1 MNPFFCQVIQAFLEV
16 SVLMLGID
24 RGAQGFLFQLCISR
38 AGLASVGRLPPLW
51 AHLVATSR
59 HLLHNQAV
67 ISIEA
72 IGRVV
77 KDIVDRRVLLAPAIA
92 SQGAAFPVLAQE
104 LGTREFGN
112 QILVPQSH
120 LLTS

>member
-1 MNPFFCQVIQAFLEV
+1 
-16 SVLMLGID
+16 MLGID
-24 RGAQGFLFQLCISR
+24 KSAQGFFFQLWVGW

-51 AHLVATSR
+51 ADLIAASR
-59 HLLHNQAV
+59 HLLHDQAV
-67 ISIEA
+67 IGIEA

-92 SQGAAFPVLAQE
+92 SKGAAFPVLAQE

-112 QILVPQSH
+112 QVLVPESH

>member
-1 MNPFFCQVIQAFLEV
+1 MEV
-16 SVLMLGID
+16 SSLVLGID
-24 RGAQGFLFQLCISR
+24 GGAQSFLFQFGIGW

-51 AHLVATSR
+51 ADLVATSGN
-59 HLLHNQAV
+59 LLHDQAV
-67 ISIEA
+67 IGIEK
-72 IGRVV
+72 IRRVV

-92 SQGAAFPVLAQE
+92 SKGAAFPVLAQE

-112 QILVPQSH
+112 QVLVPESY

>member
-1 MNPFFCQVIQAFLEV
+1 M
-16 SVLMLGID
+16 MLGID
-24 RGAQGFLFQLCISR
+24 GGVQGFLFQLWIGW
-38 AGLASVGRLPPLW
+38 AGLASVGRFPPLW
-51 AHLVATSR
+51 ANLVATSG
-59 HLLHNQAV
+59 HLLHDQTV
-67 ISIEA
+67 IGIEA

-92 SQGAAFPVLAQE
+92 SKGAAFPVLAEE

-112 QILVPQSH
+112 QVLVPQSH

>member
-1 MNPFFCQVIQAFLEV
+1 MFR
-16 SVLMLGID
+16 ID
-24 RGAQGFLFQLCISR
+24 RGAQGFFFQLWIGW

-51 AHLVATSR
+51 ADLVATSR
-59 HLLHNQAV
+59 HLLHDQTV
-67 ISIEA
+67 IGIEA

-92 SQGAAFPVLAQE
+92 SKGAAFPVLAEE
-104 LGTREFGN
+104 LGSREFGN

>member
-1 MNPFFCQVIQAFLEV
+1 M
-16 SVLMLGID
+16 MLRID
-24 RGAQGFLFQLCISR
+24 GGAQGFFSQLWVGW

-51 AHLVATSR
+51 ADLIATSG
-59 HLLHNQAV
+59 HLLHDQAV
-67 ISIEA
+67 IGIEA

-77 KDIVDRRVLLAPAIA
+77 KDIVDRCVLLAPAIA
-92 SQGAAFPVLAQE
+92 SQGAAFPVLAEE
-104 LGTREFGN
+104 LGTREFAN

>member
-1 MNPFFCQVIQAFLEV
+1 
-16 SVLMLGID
+16 MLWID
-24 RGAQGFLFQLCISR
+24 RGAQGFFFQLWIGW

-51 AHLVATSR
+51 ANLVATSG
-59 HLLHNQAV
+59 HLLHDQAV
-67 ISIEA
+67 IGIEA

-92 SQGAAFPVLAQE
+92 SKGAAFPVLAQE
-104 LGTREFGN
+104 LGSREFAD

>member
-1 MNPFFCQVIQAFLEV
+1 MEV

-24 RGAQGFLFQLCISR
+24 GSIQGFLFQLWIGW

-51 AHLVATSR
+51 ADLVSSSG
-59 HLLHNQAV
+59 HLLHDQAV
-67 ISIEA
+67 IGIEV
-72 IGRVV
+72 IWRVV

-92 SQGAAFPVLAQE
+92 SKGATFPVLAQE

-112 QILVPQSH
+112 QVLVPESH

>member
-1 MNPFFCQVIQAFLEV
+1 MF
-16 SVLMLGID
+16 GID
-24 RGAQGFLFQLCISR
+24 RAAQGILFQLWIGW

-51 AHLVATSR
+51 AYLVATSG
-59 HLLHNQAV
+59 HLLHDQAV
-67 ISIEA
+67 IGIEA

-92 SQGAAFPVLAQE
+92 SKGAAFPVLAQE

-112 QILVPQSH
+112 QVLVPQSH

>member
-1 MNPFFCQVIQAFLEV
+1 
-16 SVLMLGID
+16 MLGID
-24 RGAQGFLFQLCISR
+24 RDAQGFFFQLWIGW
-38 AGLASVGRLPPLW
+38 AGFASIGRLPPLW
-51 AHLVATSR
+51 ADLVATNG
-59 HLLHNQAV
+59 HLLHDQAV
-67 ISIEA
+67 IGIEA

-104 LGTREFGN
+104 LGTREFAN
-112 QILVPQSH
+112 QVLVPQSH

>member
-1 MNPFFCQVIQAFLEV
+1 
-16 SVLMLGID
+16 MLGID
-24 RGAQGFLFQLCISR
+24 GSAQGFFFQFWVGW
-38 AGLASVGRLPPLW
+38 AGLASVGWLPPLW
-51 AHLVATSR
+51 ADLIATSG
-59 HLLHNQAV
+59 HLLHDQAV
-67 ISIEA
+67 IGIEA

-92 SQGAAFPVLAQE
+92 SKGAAFPVLAQE

-112 QILVPQSH
+112 QVLVPQSH